1 MKTSE
6 SIKEISVALPK
17 AQAAI
22 KSAIKSAENP
32 HFRSRYA
39 DLATVI
45 EACRAALNSN
55 GITFLQPVRASERGV
70 IVETVLLHTSSEW
83 ISEELE
89 LPVAKQDA
97 QGVGS
102 AITYGKRYGLQSL
115 VGIPSEDDDGNA
127 ATARPK
133 NDDAE
138 APPPPVSRKMKPL
151 DFQAHCTAFS
161 NATTREALQ
170 EAYTLAVMAA
180 RKLGDAEAER
190 SFTTKKDEAKSFL
203 EDVRKRDLASQA

>member
-1 MKTSE
+1 MKMSE
-6 SIKEISVALPK
+6 SIKEISAVLPK

-22 KSAIKSAENP
+22 KSAIKSATNP
-32 HFRSRYA
+32 HFGSRYA

-45 EACRAALNSN
+45 EACRAALNDN
-55 GITFLQPVRASERGV
+55 GITFLQPVRATERGV
-70 IVETVLLHTSSEW
+70 IVETILLHTSAEW

-127 ATARPK
+127 ATAK
-133 NDDAE
+133 SKAE
-138 APPPPVSRKMKPL
+138 GAAEPPPPVSRKMKPA

-161 NATTREALQ
+161 NATTREGLQ
-170 EAYTLAVMAA
+170 EAYTNAVMAA
-180 RKLGDAEAER
+180 RKIGDTEAER
-190 SFTTKKDEAKSFL
+190 SFMTKKDEAKSFL
-203 EDVRKRDLASQA
+203 ETVKRTELASQA